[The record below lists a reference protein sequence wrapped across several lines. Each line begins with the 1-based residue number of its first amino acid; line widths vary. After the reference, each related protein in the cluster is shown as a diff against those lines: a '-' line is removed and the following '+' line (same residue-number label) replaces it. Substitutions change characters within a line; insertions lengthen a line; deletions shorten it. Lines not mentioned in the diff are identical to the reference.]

1 MVQGVK
7 YVTFSPPRGGGGGL
21 QPPPPKQ
28 PPLLEDR
35 LLGPC
40 FGGSPPSFGWFPP
53 PPSPWFPV
61 SLVPW
66 FCPLSRLV
74 VVVVVCLARRW
85 PRLPGP
91 PAWPAA
97 GLACL
102 AWPASCTCCP
112 YSNFAPFSATHGSV
126 RTLSVVWASLQLLFR
141 SILVLYRSLQSNMY
155 PLVHSCA
162 LTPLS
167 ILRPWYI
174 CSGAFAPAL
183 PVFRLLLDTFLS
195 RPARPSVVYVS
206 VACWALSCDAVRIH
220 RISAYPRLVCILRK
234 SLYSVGNCFCVYA
247 GVLLTYPYTIY
258 FTDSHFENSC
268 SLRINTAPCPW
279 ARYTFL
285 RNAFLLAS
293 GARHCQCSLRG
304 NTCFY
309 IRAITL

>member
-1 MVQGVK
+1 VPIVGCQPVEPRQGA
-7 YVTFSPPRGGGGGL
+7 
-21 QPPPPKQ
+21 
-28 PPLLEDR
+28 PLAWTGCCRRRRRRRR
-35 LLGPC
+35 L
-40 FGGSPPSFGWFPP
+40 S
-53 PPSPWFPV
+53 
-61 SLVPW
+61 
-66 FCPLSRLV
+66 
-74 VVVVVCLARRW
+74 
-85 PRLPGP
+85 GP
-91 PAWPAA
+91 PAWPRPR
-97 GLACL
+97 
-102 AWPASCTCCP
+102 PAIMLP
-112 YSNFAPFSATHGSV
+112 LIQFFSHTPSTHGSV

-141 SILVLYRSLQSNMY
+141 SSLVLYRSLQSNMY

-195 RPARPSVVYVS
+195 RPARPSVIYVS
-206 VACWALSCDAVRIH
+206 VACWALSCDAARIH

-279 ARYTFL
+279 A
-285 RNAFLLAS
+285 
-293 GARHCQCSLRG
+293 
-304 NTCFY
+304 
-309 IRAITL
+309 